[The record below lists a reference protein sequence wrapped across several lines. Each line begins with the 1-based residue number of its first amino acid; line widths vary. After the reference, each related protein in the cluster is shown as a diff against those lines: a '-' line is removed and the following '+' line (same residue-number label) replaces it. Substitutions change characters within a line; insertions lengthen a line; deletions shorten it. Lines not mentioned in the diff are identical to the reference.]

1 MTSNLYY
8 NSLILLI
15 TRIYNIGYIEYD
27 TIKSIEKCNQS
38 KIQFIKSKCIF
49 QIS

>member
-27 TIKSIEKCNQS
+27 TIKSIEKCKSIKNTVY
-38 KIQFIKSKCIF
+38 KIKMY
-49 QIS
+49 ISD